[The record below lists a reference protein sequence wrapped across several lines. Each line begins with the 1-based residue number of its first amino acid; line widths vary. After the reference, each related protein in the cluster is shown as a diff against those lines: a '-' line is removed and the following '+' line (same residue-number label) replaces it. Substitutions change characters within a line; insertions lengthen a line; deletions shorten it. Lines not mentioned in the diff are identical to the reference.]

1 MTRAIGLVLAAA
13 LAAGFPHAQAS
24 AQAPGAP
31 DAKLTPAPGN
41 PNLSVASVRM
51 DGGVRASKVIGAGVY
66 SDGNTQIGTID
77 DLIMAPDNAVVL
89 AIISVGGV
97 MGLGGK
103 LVALPIGQLQK
114 PADGR
119 YILPGATKDSLNA
132 MPSFVYNN

>member
-1 MTRAIGLVLAAA
+1 MTRATGLLLAAA
-13 LAAGFPHAQAS
+13 LAAGLPPAQAL

-31 DAKLTPAPGN
+31 DTKLTPAPGN

-51 DGGVRASKVIGAGVY
+51 EGGVRASKVIGAGVY
-66 SDGNTQIGTID
+66 SDGNTQVGTID
-77 DLIMAPDNAVVL
+77 DLIMTPDNTVVL

-119 YILPGATKDSLNA
+119 YTLPGATKDSLNA

>member
-13 LAAGFPHAQAS
+13 LAAGPLHAQ
-24 AQAPGAP
+24 PPTAP
-31 DAKLTPAPGN
+31 DAKLTPAPSN

-51 DGGVRASKVIGAGVY
+51 EGGVRASKVIGAGVY
-66 SDGNTQIGTID
+66 SDGNTQVGTID
-77 DLIMAPDNAVVL
+77 DLIMTPDNAVVL

-119 YILPGATKDSLNA
+119 YMLPGATKDSLNA